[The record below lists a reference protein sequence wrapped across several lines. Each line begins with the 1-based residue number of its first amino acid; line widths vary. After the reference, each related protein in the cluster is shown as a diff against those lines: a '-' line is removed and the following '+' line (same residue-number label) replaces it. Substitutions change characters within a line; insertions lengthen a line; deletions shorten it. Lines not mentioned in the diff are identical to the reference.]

1 MLGLAH
7 GLGEGGIL
15 DFRASRHSHGNPSP
29 EWSSVQATLVREA
42 AAPSSSVNQEL
53 EWYGPAEFVETQRS
67 RMSLQEGKALKSL
80 LKLQRVMGGRIH
92 VGAMV

>member
-53 EWYGPAEFVETQRS
+53 VWYGPAESVETQRK
-67 RMSLQEGKALKSL
+67 GLKSL
-80 LKLQRVMGGRIH
+80 LKLQRVMGGRTRE
-92 VGAMV
+92 GAMA

>member
-15 DFRASRHSHGNPSP
+15 GFRYLHSHGNTSP

-42 AAPSSSVNQEL
+42 VAPSGSVNQEL
-53 EWYGPAEFVETQRS
+53 SVVRACKSVET
-67 RMSLQEGKALKSL
+67 
-80 LKLQRVMGGRIH
+80 
-92 VGAMV
+92 